1 MKHAAVVLAAGK
13 GTRMRSRLPKV
24 LHPLLGKPLLAYCI
38 EAALASGPEK
48 VVVVIGHGA
57 ENVRDTLARYPVEW
71 VVQEDQLGS
80 AHALAQAAPRLK
92 DFDGPIL
99 VTQGDTPLTRWESLA
114 SMVKTLGRAGMILMT
129 MRLDNPFGYGRILRG
144 PEGNV
149 RSIVEEKDAT
159 KEEKRIREVNAG
171 IYAFDSSV
179 WDAIPEISNRNV
191 AKEYYLP
198 DLVRVYL
205 KRKQS
210 VLAYEAEDPLE
221 FLGVNTQVQLSE
233 VETALLQRLRH
244 YWMEK
249 GVRMIR
255 PASIYLE
262 SSVELAE
269 DVTLWPGVILLGNTQ
284 LGEGVEVGAYSVL
297 NDTVVAPWARIKSH
311 VVAEGAYIGSHADA
325 GPFAR
330 LRPKAHL
337 EEGAHVGN
345 FVELKNARLGKGAKA
360 GHLAY
365 LGDAEIGEESNIGA
379 GVITANYDGKRK
391 HKTIIGKRVFVGSNS
406 VLIAPVK
413 LQDGAFIAG
422 GSAINQDVPEDS
434 LGIARERQRNIEG
447 YMKRK
452 HELESSD

>member
-1 MKHAAVVLAAGK
+1 MKHAVVILAAGK
-13 GTRMRSRLPKV
+13 GTRMKSKLPKV
-24 LHPLLGKPLLAYCI
+24 LHPLLGKPMLAYCV
-38 EAALASGPEK
+38 EAALGSGARK
-48 VVVVIGHGA
+48 VVVVIGHGGEQVQKA
-57 ENVRDTLARYPVEW
+57 LSDYPVEW
-71 VVQEDQLGS
+71 AVQEEQLGS
-80 AHALAQAAPRLK
+80 AHALAQAAPILK

-99 VTQGDTPLTRWESLA
+99 VTQGDTPLTRSESLA
-114 SMVKTLGRAGMILMT
+114 NLVQTLGRAGMILMT
-129 MRLDNPFGYGRILRG
+129 MRLDNPYGYGRILRG
-144 PEGNV
+144 SDGNV
-149 RSIVEEKDAT
+149 RGIVEEKDAT

-171 IYAFDSSV
+171 IYAFDSGV
-179 WDAIPEISNRNV
+179 WDAINEIDNRNA

-205 KRKQS
+205 KRKQT

-221 FLGVNTQVQLSE
+221 FLGVNTRVQLSE
-233 VETALLQRLRH
+233 VEVALTQRIRL

-255 PASIYLE
+255 SPSIYIE
-262 SSVELAE
+262 PSVELAE
-269 DVTLWPGVILLGNTQ
+269 DVTLWPGVILMGNTKI
-284 LGEGVEVGAYSVL
+284 GSGSEIGAYSVL
-297 NDTVVAPWARIKSH
+297 SDTVVEAGVKIKSH
-311 VVAEGAYIGSHADA
+311 VVAEGAYLAARADA

-330 LRPKAHL
+330 LRPKAYL

-365 LGDAEIGEESNIGA
+365 LGDAEVGEESNIGA

-406 VLIAPVK
+406 LLIAPVT

-434 LGIARERQRNIEG
+434 MGIARERQRNIEG

-452 HELESSD
+452 RESD

>member
-1 MKHAAVVLAAGK
+1 MRHAVVILAAGK
-13 GTRMRSRLPKV
+13 GTRMKSKLPKV
-24 LHPLLGKPLLAYCI
+24 LHPLLGKPMLAYCV
-38 EAALASGPEK
+38 EAALGSGARK
-48 VVVVIGHGA
+48 VVVVIGHGGEQVQKA
-57 ENVRDTLARYPVEW
+57 LSDYPVEW
-71 VVQEDQLGS
+71 AVQEEQLGS
-80 AHALAQAAPRLK
+80 AHALAQAAPILK

-99 VTQGDTPLTRWESLA
+99 VTQGDTPLTRSESLA
-114 SMVKTLGRAGMILMT
+114 NLVQTLGRAGMILMT
-129 MRLDNPFGYGRILRG
+129 MRLENPYGYGRILRAAD
-144 PEGNV
+144 GNV
-149 RSIVEEKDAT
+149 RGIVEEKDAT

-171 IYAFDSSV
+171 IYAFDSGV
-179 WDAIPEISNRNV
+179 WDAINEIDNRN
-191 AKEYYLP
+191 AAREYYLP

-205 KRKQS
+205 KRKQT

-221 FLGVNTQVQLSE
+221 FLGVNTRVQLSE
-233 VETALLQRLRH
+233 VEVALAHRIRL

-255 PASIYLE
+255 SPSIYIE
-262 SSVELAE
+262 PSVELAE
-269 DVTLWPGVILLGNTQ
+269 DVTLWPGVILMGNTKI
-284 LGEGVEVGAYSVL
+284 GTGSEIGAYSVL
-297 NDTVVAPWARIKSH
+297 SDTVVEPGARIKSH
-311 VVAEGAYIGSHADA
+311 VVAEGAYLASRADA

-330 LRPKAHL
+330 LRPQAYL

-365 LGDAEIGEESNIGA
+365 LGDAEVGEESNIGA

-391 HKTIIGKRVFVGSNS
+391 HKTTIGKRVFVGSNS
-406 VLIAPVK
+406 LLIAPVT

-434 LGIARERQRNIEG
+434 MGIARERQRNIEG

-452 HELESSD
+452 RESD